1 MTDWVNIVLVEDGN
15 TKALYIYPILGNII
29 A

>member
-1 MTDWVNIVLVEDGN
+1 MTYWANIVFVDDEN
-15 TKALYIYPILGNII
+15 TKDLYIYPILGNII